1 MITKRNEFSD
11 SPVWQK
17 ASRRV
22 KIGSRGW
29 CYKARLSLVEK
40 GERIVFIMLSFT
52 LAR

>member
-1 MITKRNEFSD
+1 MAKRKEFSD
-11 SPVWQK
+11 SPVWRK

-40 GERIVFIMLSFT
+40 GEIIFFITLSFT

>member
-1 MITKRNEFSD
+1 MTKRNEFSD
-11 SPVWQK
+11 SPVWWK

-40 GERIVFIMLSFT
+40 GEMVDLITLSFT